1 MKLGYFLG
9 CSLALAFAVTALAQ
23 APAPGAGQGGQRPAM
38 GQGGQRQGGGQR
50 PQGQVGQGGQRQGGG
65 QRNGG
70 SPFGAGG
77 FGGGNRVEPLP
88 EGFVPS
94 ETTIFNSQYPA
105 VNPKTR
111 EAIYKVNAPG
121 AQKVTI
127 TQEGKVYNM
136 EKASD
141 GRWTVKT
148 DPLVVGFHYYSYN
161 VDGNT
166 FFDPGTEA
174 YFGGNFEQ
182 SGIEIPEDEKE
193 AAYYHFDKNIKH
205 GQVRRCDYWS
215 EINGVPRVCYVY
227 TPAEYET
234 SPDKRYPV
242 LLLLHGW
249 GEDENGWTNQGHTN
263 YIMDNLIAAGKAVPM
278 IIVMDCGDLKTN
290 SYFKKPGEG
299 NRGGNVN
306 DIFVNEL
313 LPFIDAN
320 FRTLPGRENRAMAG
334 LSRGGMQTWSTVTS
348 NLDKFSWIGSFSGLS
363 VNGEIGQA
371 FNGAFQTAKDD
382 PSKNIN
388 HIFIGLGSEERPENA
403 KRVADAFNEFG
414 IKTTFFVSEGT
425 AHEWL
430 TWRRCLREFAP
441 IVFNKK

>member
-9 CSLALAFAVTALAQ
+9 CSVALAFALTAIAQ
-23 APAPGAGQGGQRPAM
+23 APAQGPGQGGQRPAM
-38 GQGGQRQGGGQR
+38 GQGGQ
-50 PQGQVGQGGQRQGGG
+50 GGQRQGG

-77 FGGGNRVEPLP
+77 FGGGGRVEPLP

-182 SGIEIPEDEKE
+182 SGIEIPEDEKP
-193 AAYYHFDKNIKH
+193 YMTVDHICLMRSDRTKH
-205 GQVRRCDYWS
+205 GM
-215 EINGVPRVCYVY
+215 VY
-227 TPAEYET
+227 T
-234 SPDKRYPV
+234 
-242 LLLLHGW
+242 
-249 GEDENGWTNQGHTN
+249 
-263 YIMDNLIAAGKAVPM
+263 
-278 IIVMDCGDLKTN
+278 
-290 SYFKKPGEG
+290 
-299 NRGGNVN
+299 
-306 DIFVNEL
+306 
-313 LPFIDAN
+313 
-320 FRTLPGRENRAMAG
+320 
-334 LSRGGMQTWSTVTS
+334 
-348 NLDKFSWIGSFSGLS
+348 
-363 VNGEIGQA
+363 EI
-371 FNGAFQTAKDD
+371 K
-382 PSKNIN
+382 
-388 HIFIGLGSEERPENA
+388 
-403 KRVADAFNEFG
+403 
-414 IKTTFFVSEGT
+414 
-425 AHEWL
+425 
-430 TWRRCLREFAP
+430 
-441 IVFNKK
+441 